1 MSPIKKIMKRGHVY
15 HVYYRRLGAYRFIGQ
30 NSLKLLVT
38 LIILGTVVYLFNEYV
53 LNLSHLAGYI
63 TEHFNTPTV
72 FASFFVS
79 EVIFGLI
86 SPEFFM
92 AWIATFSYKWL
103 WLFLLAALS
112 YLAGIVAYFIGT
124 KLYHLPR
131 IHSWVDVRFR
141 KQFEQIKK
149 FGGLLI
155 VVAALTPLP
164 FSPICMVA
172 GVIDYSFKNF
182 LLLTLSRIIR
192 FAAYGAII
200 FGIV

>member
-1 MSPIKKIMKRGHVY
+1 MSPIKKIVKRGHIY

-38 LIILGTVVYLFNEYV
+38 LIILGAVVYLFNKYV
-53 LNLSHLAGYI
+53 LDISQLAGYI
-63 TEHFNTPTV
+63 TNHFSAPTV
-72 FASFFVS
+72 FVSFFIS

-92 AWIATFSYKWL
+92 AWIASFKYKWL
-103 WLFLLAALS
+103 WLLLLAVLS
-112 YLAGIVAYFIGT
+112 YLAGIAAYFIGT

-131 IHSWVDVRFR
+131 IHSWVDIRFA
-141 KQFEQIKK
+141 KQFQQIKK

-155 VVAALTPLP
+155 VIAALTPLP

-172 GVIDYSFKNF
+172 GVINYSFKRF
-182 LLLTLSRIIR
+182 VLLTLSRIIR

-200 FGIV
+200 FGLV